1 MTTIAAV
8 KKGKR
13 LCLAS
18 DSLTI
23 FGSRKEESGKH
34 VQEEEKFIEVG
45 PNLVGISGHP
55 SWGLVLTD
63 YFSKKKTTS
72 LWKTSGQIFDLF
84 NGIHEELKE
93 QYYLSPPS
101 LKFIPFE
108 SSEFQ
113 LLIINTCGIFEVEYS
128 RMVRQYSKYSV
139 IGTGEEYALG
149 AIKAVYDM
157 IGDAEEI
164 AKIGI
169 EAAAQFDRK
178 TGLPLYTQCIDL
190 N

>member
-1 MTTIAAV
+1 MTTLVAV

-18 DSLTI
+18 DSLAI
-23 FGSRKEESGKH
+23 FGSRKEESGRH
-34 VQEEEKFIEVG
+34 IHEEAKFISIG
-45 PNLVGISGHP
+45 PNLVGMSGHP
-55 SWGLVLTD
+55 SWGLVLTN
-63 YFSKKKTTS
+63 YFSKKKTIS
-72 LWKTSGQIFDLF
+72 LWKTPGQIFDLF
-84 NGIHEELKE
+84 NGMHEELKE
-93 QYYLSPPS
+93 RYYLSPPS

-113 LLIINTCGIFEVEYS
+113 LLIINTRGIFEVEYS
-128 RMVRQYSKYSV
+128 RVVRQYSKYSA

-149 AIKAVYDM
+149 AINAVYDR

-178 TGLPLYTQCIDL
+178 TGLPLYTRCIDL
-190 N
+190 D

>member
-18 DSLTI
+18 DSLAI
-23 FGSRKEESGKH
+23 FGSRKEESGRH
-34 VQEEEKFIEVG
+34 VQEEAKCISIG
-45 PNLVGISGHP
+45 PNVIGMSGQP
-55 SWGLVLTD
+55 SWSLVLTN
-63 YFSKKKTTS
+63 YFSKQKAVA
-72 LWKTSGQIFDLF
+72 LWETPEQIFDLF
-84 NGIHEELKE
+84 NGMHEELKE
-93 QYYLSPPS
+93 NYHLSPPS

-128 RMVRQYSKYSV
+128 RVVRQYSRYSA

-157 IGDAEEI
+157 IGGAEEI

-178 TGLPLYTQCIDL
+178 TGLPLYTRCIDL